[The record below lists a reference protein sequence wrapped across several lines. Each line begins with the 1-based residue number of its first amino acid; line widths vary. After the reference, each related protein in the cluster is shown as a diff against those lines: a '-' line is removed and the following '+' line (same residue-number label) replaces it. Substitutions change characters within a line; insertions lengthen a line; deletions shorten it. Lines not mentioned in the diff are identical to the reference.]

1 MAERARV
8 YPLRREPPRGTQP
21 QEPLSQEPPREPLP
35 RELRPRTPQ
44 PRESRPQEPEPLPHQ
59 PRPHQPQPQEPQPQ
73 EPLWREV
80 LGQRLR
86 ALRLHQGETL
96 AETAGRA
103 GISPQYLSEIE
114 RGRKEPSS
122 EMIAALAGALEVTL
136 TGLTEQVAGELR
148 RQAGASAASGP
159 VMLFSLAA

>member
-1 MAERARV
+1 MAESAKV
-8 YPLRREPPRGTQP
+8 YPLRRDFSPPQARPEPP
-21 QEPLSQEPPREPLP
+21 
-35 RELRPRTPQ
+35 
-44 PRESRPQEPEPLPHQ
+44 
-59 PRPHQPQPQEPQPQ
+59 PQ

-86 ALRLHQGETL
+86 TLRLDQQEPL

-122 EMIAALAGALEVTL
+122 EMIAALAGALGTKL
-136 TGLTEQVAGELR
+136 TGLTAQVAEDLR
-148 RQAGASAASGP
+148 RQQGMPVTDNSGP
-159 VMLFSLAA
+159 VMLALAA

>member
-1 MAERARV
+1 MAERAKV
-8 YPLRREPPRGTQP
+8 YPLRREP
-21 QEPLSQEPPREPLP
+21 SPPKAPP
-35 RELRPRTPQ
+35 
-44 PRESRPQEPEPLPHQ
+44 
-59 PRPHQPQPQEPQPQ
+59 

-86 ALRLHQGETL
+86 TLRLDQQETL

-122 EMIAALAGALEVTL
+122 EMIAALAGALGTTL
-136 TGLTEQVAGELR
+136 IGLTEQVADDLR
-148 RQAGASAASGP
+148 RQQHVAAPRQAGP
-159 VMLFSLAA
+159 VMLALAA

>member
-8 YPLRREPPRGTQP
+8 TPLRRVPP
-21 QEPLSQEPPREPLP
+21 
-35 RELRPRTPQ
+35 PQ
-44 PRESRPQEPEPLPHQ
+44 PLLQQSLPERSPP
-59 PRPHQPQPQEPQPQ
+59 P

-86 ALRLHQGETL
+86 ALRLRQRETL
-96 AETAGRA
+96 GQTAGRA

-122 EMIAALAGALEVTL
+122 EMIAALAGALGTTL
-136 TGLTEQVAGELR
+136 TGLTEQVADDLR
-148 RQAGASAASGP
+148 RHQDATARSSGP
-159 VMLFSLAA
+159 VMLALAA

>member
-8 YPLRREPPRGTQP
+8 YPLRQELPPEPPL
-21 QEPLSQEPPREPLP
+21 QEPL
-35 RELRPRTPQ
+35 
-44 PRESRPQEPEPLPHQ
+44 
-59 PRPHQPQPQEPQPQ
+59 PQ

-86 ALRLHQGETL
+86 ALRLEQQETL

-122 EMIAALAGALEVTL
+122 EMIAALAGALGTSL
-136 TGLTEQVAGELR
+136 IGLTEQVAGDLR
-148 RQAGASAASGP
+148 RHQAVRAPRGSGP
-159 VMLFSLAA
+159 VMLSLAA

>member
-1 MAERARV
+1 MAERARL
-8 YPLRREPPRGTQP
+8 YPLRREPQP
-21 QEPLSQEPPREPLP
+21 EPPLA
-35 RELRPRTPQ
+35 
-44 PRESRPQEPEPLPHQ
+44 
-59 PRPHQPQPQEPQPQ
+59 

-86 ALRLHQGETL
+86 ALRLEQQETL

-122 EMIAALAGALEVTL
+122 EMIAALAGALGTTL
-136 TGLTEQVAGELR
+136 IELTEQVAGDLR
-148 RQAGASAASGP
+148 RQQVITLARASAPRAPRAGASGP
-159 VMLFSLAA
+159 VMLLLAA

>member
-1 MAERARV
+1 MADRANV
-8 YPLRREPPRGTQP
+8 YPLRREPA
-21 QEPLSQEPPREPLP
+21 
-35 RELRPRTPQ
+35 
-44 PRESRPQEPEPLPHQ
+44 
-59 PRPHQPQPQEPQPQ
+59 PQPQESRPQ

-86 ALRLHQGETL
+86 TLRLDQQETL

-122 EMIAALAGALEVTL
+122 EMIAALAGALGTTL
-136 TGLTEQVAGELR
+136 IGLTEQVTDDLR
-148 RQAGASAASGP
+148 HEQAAWTSRAS
-159 VMLFSLAA
+159 

>member
-1 MAERARV
+1 MAERAKV
-8 YPLRREPPRGTQP
+8 YPLRRDP
-21 QEPLSQEPPREPLP
+21 PPREP
-35 RELRPRTPQ
+35 RP
-44 PRESRPQEPEPLPHQ
+44 
-59 PRPHQPQPQEPQPQ
+59 

-86 ALRLHQGETL
+86 TLRLDQQETL

-122 EMIAALAGALEVTL
+122 EMIAALAGALGTTL
-136 TGLTEQVAGELR
+136 IGLTEQVTDDLR
-148 RQAGASAASGP
+148 RQQAAASRASGP
-159 VMLFSLAA
+159 VMLSLAA

>member
-8 YPLRREPPRGTQP
+8 YPLRREAPP
-21 QEPLSQEPPREPLP
+21 EPLP
-35 RELRPRTPQ
+35 REP
-44 PRESRPQEPEPLPHQ
+44 SPQEPPVQEPLV
-59 PRPHQPQPQEPQPQ
+59 Q

-80 LGQRLR
+80 LGQRFR
-86 ALRLHQGETL
+86 ALRQEQQETL

-122 EMIAALAGALEVTL
+122 EMIAALAGALGTTL
-136 TGLTEQVAGELR
+136 IRLTEQVAGDLG
-148 RQAGASAASGP
+148 RQQAISLARASVPRAPRSRAAGP
-159 VMLFSLAA
+159 VMLSLAA